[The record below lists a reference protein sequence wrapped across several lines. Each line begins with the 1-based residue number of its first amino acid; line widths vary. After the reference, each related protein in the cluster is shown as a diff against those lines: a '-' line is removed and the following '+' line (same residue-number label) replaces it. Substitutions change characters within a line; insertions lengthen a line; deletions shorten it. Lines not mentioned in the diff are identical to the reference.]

1 MGLFDRIRQ
10 SDEEVEIRP
19 PERERDVY
27 DGFDRAD
34 DDAAEGEDDDG
45 EEEFLLPGMKPASE
59 AESDDGSSRSRD
71 ARGSSHGSRRGD
83 RRSNDVS
90 LEKIAEQNERIIELL
105 EEIARTGPGR

>member
-27 DGFDRAD
+27 DGFDREED
-34 DDAAEGEDDDG
+34 DSGAEDDDG

-59 AESDDGSSRSRD
+59 AESGSDRSGRDRSRD
-71 ARGSSHGSRRGD
+71 ARGSSRSRDGE
-83 RRSNDVS
+83 DVS